1 MTQLAYCYNADG
13 YYTHT
18 EYCTV
23 DPLESASQGHDVFVL
38 PANACL
44 DAPVIAKGCVA
55 RRVNGAWVDVENH
68 VGEKGYVNGV
78 PTEIEEYG
86 PLPKG
91 WSATAPAPTLA
102 DAQAAKRAEINAG
115 FDAALAASLTMPSV
129 NTPPSVVE
137 LAIAIADFRVDDPTG
152 LTDLQ
157 AIHEARRAA
166 LLAAVDAATTV
177 AAVQA
182 ITVSY
187 AV

>member
-23 DPLESASQGHDVFVL
+23 DPLESAEQGRDVFVL
-38 PANACL
+38 PADACL

-55 RRVNGAWVDVENH
+55 QRVNGAWVDVENH
-68 VGEKGYVNGV
+68 VGETGFINGV
-78 PTEIEEYG
+78 ATTIKEYG
-86 PLPKG
+86 PLPEG
-91 WSATAPAPTLA
+91 WSATQPQPTLA
-102 DAQAAKRAEINAG
+102 DVQTAKRVEINAG
-115 FDAALAASLTMPSV
+115 FDAALTASLTMPSRD
-129 NTPPSVVE
+129 TPPSVVE

-157 AIHEARRAA
+157 AIHSARRDA

-177 AAVQA
+177 DAVQA
-182 ITVSY
+182 ISVSY